1 MTHTMT
7 IRDLAGTEFW
17 NAVWTVRAPRRLN
30 RRNFYHDRYAR
41 TFARLVKPT
50 SRILEAG
57 CGGSIWLPYLAG
69 VLGAET
75 WGIDYSEVGVE
86 VAKANM
92 RARKA
97 RGRIILDDLFT
108 TTALPAASFD
118 LVFSFGLV
126 EHFDDP
132 VGVATR
138 LGTFLAPGGRM
149 LTSVPNLFGGVG
161 LLHRVADPLVYR
173 AHLRLDPA
181 QLDAIHV
188 RAGLAVL
195 EPAAYFGVF
204 SLGVANF
211 ERVRRRLPRF
221 LDRILWYG
229 IRATQQIVLVP
240 FRTLHWYPESSV
252 FSPYIQGLY
261 VKPGAP

>member
-1 MTHTMT
+1 MT
-7 IRDLAGTEFW
+7 IRDLAGAEFW
-17 NAVWTVRAPRRLN
+17 NSVWTVRPPHALN
-30 RRNFYHDRYAR
+30 RRNFYHDLYAR
-41 TFARLVKPT
+41 TFARLVKPH
-50 SRILEAG
+50 SRVLEAG
-57 CGGSIWLPYLAG
+57 CGGSIWLPYLAEA
-69 VLGAET
+69 LGAEA

-86 VAKANM
+86 VAKANL
-92 RARKA
+92 RARGVS
-97 RGRIILDDLFT
+97 GRIILDDLFT
-108 TTALPAASFD
+108 TMALPTAGFD

-132 VGVATR
+132 VGVAKR

-161 LLHRVADPLVYR
+161 LLHRVADPSVYR
-173 AHLRLDPA
+173 AHLRLTPA

-195 EPAAYFGVF
+195 EPAAHRGVF
-204 SLGVANF
+204 SLGVANL
-211 ERVRRRLPRF
+211 ERLRRRLPRLLGQIF
-221 LDRILWYG
+221 WFG

-240 FRTLHWYPESSV
+240 FRMLHWYPESTV

-261 VKPGAP
+261 AKPGAP